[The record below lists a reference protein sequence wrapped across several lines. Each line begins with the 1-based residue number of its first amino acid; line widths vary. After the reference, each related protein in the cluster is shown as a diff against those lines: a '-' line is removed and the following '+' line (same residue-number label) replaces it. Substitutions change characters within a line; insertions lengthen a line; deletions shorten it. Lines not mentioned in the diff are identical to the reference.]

1 MSAQTRFLSAPS
13 ADTRS
18 ASIVAALFVGAV
30 SGINVVIIE
39 NALAAVV
46 FSGPAE
52 QFLLQGTGLFLF
64 GSAVICFVV
73 ALTSGY
79 EGALSAPPV
88 STTMTLPAIVTTI
101 AASGPELFPTTVA
114 ALIAAGAGSG
124 LCFLLVGRF
133 RLANLMQ
140 FIPYPVACGFLAGTG
155 AAVCVAALSL
165 MGLKPGSTI
174 ISELMEP
181 VSLWKWV
188 PGLLY
193 AALLYLATKYSRNVL
208 LFPASFVLATA
219 LYHLLLELSG
229 ISHSEAVQSGLLFA
243 GMTEGELWP
252 AFRLSDFGDID
263 WGALTL
269 QFPNIMT
276 VVLVT
281 LICVVMNTSGVDLS
295 TNAGLDWNREF
306 KSAGLASLLSGLGGG
321 PPGCLLIAITTR
333 SRIFKAETRVTGV
346 VAALVVG
353 LSLILGGEFLRV
365 MPMPVI
371 GGLLFVTGFVMLN
384 EWLIKNRRRLPRTD
398 FGIVVLMIAT
408 IVLFGFLEGVGIGML
423 ATATLFAV
431 RLSRVDLVA
440 STFTSRDR
448 RSSKARTIPDQAV
461 LSEEGDRVQ
470 AFQLRGY
477 MFFGS
482 AYPLVARL
490 RRVLDREP
498 RPACMLLDFS
508 SVSGFDLSAL
518 NSLCRFV
525 QQARAAG
532 VQVALSA
539 ASRSLRDGL
548 RRNLPARIRD
558 GLLFGKDVDSSL
570 EQCEDFLIAATRRAR
585 SDKATA
591 LRQSLLDHVA
601 ADLEDQLDRLVVF
614 EDLTKGLRDWMEPR
628 QYESGDVLIA
638 RGQPP
643 DGLQL
648 LAEGR
653 ASAYDSKE
661 VRLLQFVA
669 GDAIEPRAAFGPS
682 SPDVS
687 VIADE
692 PCRTLTLTPEAR
704 RRLESEERQ
713 LIIRLYGYLLSAKA
727 KAGPGPDAC

>member
-1 MSAQTRFLSAPS
+1 MSAPTRSLSAPS

-18 ASIVAALFVGAV
+18 ATIVAALFVGAV
-30 SGINVVIIE
+30 SGINLVIIE

-46 FSGPAE
+46 FTGPAE

-79 EGALSAPPV
+79 GGALSAPPV

-101 AASGPELFPTTVA
+101 AASGTELFPTTVA

-133 RLANLMQ
+133 RLASLMQ

-165 MGLKPGSTI
+165 MGLKPEAAI
-174 ISELMEP
+174 ISKLLEP
-181 VSLWKWV
+181 ASFWKWI

-193 AALLYLATKYSRNVL
+193 AALLYLATMRLKNVL

-219 LYHLLLELSG
+219 LYHLFLGLSG
-229 ISHSEAVQSGLLFA
+229 ISQAEAIQSGLLFA

-252 AFRLSDFGDID
+252 AFGPSDFGDID
-263 WGALTL
+263 WNALTL

-281 LICVVMNTSGVDLS
+281 LICVVMNTSGVEIS
-295 TNAGLDWNREF
+295 TNTELDWNREF

-321 PPGCLLIAITTR
+321 PPGCLLISLTTR
-333 SRIFKAETRVTGV
+333 SRIFKAETRATGV

-353 LSLILGGEFLRV
+353 ASLIVGGEFLKV
-365 MPMPVI
+365 MPMPII

-398 FGIVVLMIAT
+398 YGIVVLMIAT

-448 RSSKARTIPDQAV
+448 RSSKARTLPDEAV
-461 LSEEGDRVQ
+461 LSKEGDRVQ

-498 RPACMLLDFS
+498 RPACVLLDFS

-548 RRNLPARIRD
+548 RRTLPARIQD
-558 GLLFGKDVDSSL
+558 GLLFGEDVDHSL
-570 EQCEDFLIAATRRAR
+570 EQCEDLLVAATRRAPSDR
-585 SDKATA
+585 STA
-591 LRQSLLDHVA
+591 LREALLDHVA
-601 ADLEDQLDRLVVF
+601 ADLEGQLDRLVVF
-614 EDLTKGLRDWMEPR
+614 EDLTEGLREWTEPR
-628 QYESGDVLIA
+628 EYGSGDGLIA
-638 RGQPP
+638 PGQPP
-643 DGLQL
+643 EGLQL

-653 ASAYDSKE
+653 ASAYDSRGD
-661 VRLLQFVA
+661 RLLQYVA
-669 GDAIEPRAAFGPS
+669 GDAIEPRAAFEPC

-704 RRLESEERQ
+704 RRLESEDRQ
-713 LIIRLYGYLLSAKA
+713 LIIRLYGYLLSAQPR
-727 KAGPGPDAC
+727 AGPASEP